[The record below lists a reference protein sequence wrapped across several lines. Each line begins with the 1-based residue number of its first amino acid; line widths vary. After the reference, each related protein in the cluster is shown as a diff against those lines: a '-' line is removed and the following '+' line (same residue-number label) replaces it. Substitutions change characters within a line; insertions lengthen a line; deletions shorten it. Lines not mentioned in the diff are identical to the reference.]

1 MLLTIEKV
9 AILQGMDIFAG
20 TPGHLLAAVAQIAEE
35 VELHPGEALIVEGAL
50 EDCLYVVI
58 EGQVRVHSNGQTL
71 TTLGP
76 GHSVGELALLDPE
89 PRSASV
95 NAVGEVR
102 LFRIDKEPFAEVM
115 LRRPEIAQGI
125 MRALARRIRE
135 LTQMVTAKH
144 NDTTTR

>member
-20 TPGHLLAAVAQIAEE
+20 TPGHLLAAVAQIVEE
-35 VELHPGEALIVEGAL
+35 VELHAGEALIVEGAL
-50 EDCLYVVI
+50 EDCLYIIV
-58 EGQVRVHSNGQTL
+58 EGQVRVHSNSQTL
-71 TTLGP
+71 ITLGP
-76 GHSVGELALLDPE
+76 GNSVGELAVLDPE

-102 LFRIDKEPFAEVM
+102 LFRIDKEPFTEVM

-135 LTQMVTAKH
+135 LTRVVTTKH
-144 NDTTTR
+144 NDTMTG